1 MKLSLT
7 IKFIIFLH
15 LASIIPILIVGLSA
29 YEVARSTLHDELR
42 RSTNQLVQQQQEY
55 LELQLNQI
63 ESLITNIASVEAIIQ
78 ALAEEPD
85 PDDSY
90 TRLATQ
96 ARIGY
101 ILDGYSYLRGLVSI
115 DIFTLGGSH
124 YHVGDTLDGSQI
136 RNDVRDRLVLRARSL
151 GPSEVWSGIEQNV
164 NAASSTERVLTVV
177 RLISVT
183 DRGSTMTRPVAAL
196 LVNYDLDY
204 LYKHFHRI
212 DLGAGGLLIVVDNE
226 QHIVYHPDEQMIGSQ
241 LSNALTQRLQ
251 QPQDD
256 FTASID
262 NEELLVSYAQLS
274 RQGWFVISL
283 IPTSTLNA
291 RAASIS
297 TAMGIALL
305 VALTIAGLAAMMI
318 SYSVVRPLRQLT
330 RRFQLYRAD
339 ATGWQSPLVVRGN
352 DEIAELTRWFNLFS
366 ESLQV
371 RHKVEEQLCHQATH
385 DALTGLPNR
394 VHFSEQLALIL
405 AKTQSGET
413 SSAAV
418 LFLDLDRFKIVND
431 SLGHAAGDQVLIITA
446 RRLRAAVRVGDTL
459 ARLGGDEFAILLS
472 QLHDT
477 DEAIQV
483 ADRIKQELGAPFE
496 VQGVEVALRASIG
509 IAMISSVYTNP
520 EDLLREADT
529 AMYRAKAAGG
539 TGYMIFDDAMHQQ
552 SMEILRLEA
561 DLRHAIGRHELHIS
575 YQPIIRL
582 DNGAIQGFEA
592 LIRWQHPERGEVAPK
607 DFLPLAEETEL
618 IQQIDMWVLRSAC
631 IDLRRWHD
639 MGHTMLGISV
649 NLSARNFQST
659 RLVEQIQAIMQETG
673 IRPICVQLE
682 ITERVIMADSERTI
696 SILEQLSNLGIH
708 IAIDDFGTNYSSLAF
723 LKRLP
728 ANSVKIDRSF
738 VSDIRTSN
746 DAATITSAIIAMG
759 HVLGLKIIAEGVEHS
774 DQQEF
779 LHKHGCE
786 MAQGNLFSLP
796 IRANQVTALL
806 GNQGTTNETFQKRDS
821 DHRKDGAISL

>member
-15 LASIIPILIVGLSA
+15 LASIIPLLIVGLSS
-29 YEVARSTLHDELR
+29 YEVYRTSLYSELK

-55 LELQLNQI
+55 LDLQLDQI
-63 ESLITNIASVEAIIQ
+63 ESLITNISSVETITH
-78 ALAEEPD
+78 ALAEEPTAN
-85 PDDSY
+85 DSY

-101 ILDGYSYLRGLVSI
+101 ILDGYANLRGLVSI
-115 DIFTLGGSH
+115 DIFTLGGNH
-124 YHVGDTLDGSQI
+124 YHVGDTLDVSNI
-136 RNDVRDRLVLRARSL
+136 RTDVRDRLVLRARSL
-151 GPSEVWSGIEQNV
+151 GPSEIWAGIEQNV
-164 NAASSTERVLTVV
+164 NTASSTEQVLTVL

-183 DRGSTMTRPVAAL
+183 ERGSPTTRPIAAL
-196 LVNYDLDY
+196 LVNYDITY
-204 LYKHFHRI
+204 LYQHFQNI
-212 DLGAGGLLIVVDNE
+212 DLGDNGILIVVDSDR
-226 QHIVYHPDEQMIGSQ
+226 HIVYHPDQQMIGVQIS
-241 LSNALTQRLQ
+241 AGLTQQ
-251 QPQDD
+251 FQTTQDD
-256 FTASID
+256 FIATID
-262 NEELLVSYAQLS
+262 GQELFVSYARLN
-274 RQGWFVISL
+274 RYDWTVISL

-291 RAASIS
+291 RTATIS
-297 TAMGIALL
+297 TAMGIAL
-305 VALTIAGLAAMMI
+305 VAAFTIAGLAAMLI

-339 ATGWQSPLVVRGN
+339 APGWQTPLAVRGN

-371 RHKVEEQLCHQATH
+371 RQKIEEQLRHQATH

-394 VHFSEQLALIL
+394 MYFSDQLAITL
-405 AKTQSGET
+405 AKNLAGEECT
-413 SSAAV
+413 AAV

-446 RRLRAAVRVGDTL
+446 RRLRAAVRGGDTL

-472 QLHDT
+472 QLNGT
-477 DEAIQV
+477 DEAIQI
-483 ADRIKQELGAPFE
+483 ADRIREELGAPFE

-509 IAMISSVYTNP
+509 IAMISSTYSNP
-520 EDLLREADT
+520 DDLLREADT

-539 TGYMIFDDAMHQQ
+539 TRYMIFDDVMHQQ

-561 DLRHAIGRHELHIS
+561 DLRHAISRHELHIS

-592 LIRWQHPERGEVAPK
+592 LVRWQHPERGEVKPR

-631 IDLRRWHD
+631 ADLRHWHEA
-639 MGHTMLGISV
+639 GHTTLGISV
-649 NLSARNFQST
+649 NLSARNFQNM
-659 RLVEQIQAIMQETG
+659 RLVEQIQAIILEAG
-673 IRPICVQLE
+673 VPAKSIQLE
-682 ITERVIMADSERTI
+682 ITERAIMTDTERTI
-696 SILEQLSNLGIH
+696 STLEQLSDLGIH

-738 VSDIRTSN
+738 VNDISTSI
-746 DAATITSAIIAMG
+746 DAATLTSAIIAMG
-759 HVLGLKIIAEGVEHS
+759 HVLGLKIIAEGVEQS
-774 DQQEF
+774 EQQEF
-779 LHKHGCE
+779 LSNHGCDL
-786 MAQGNLFSLP
+786 AQGNLFSLP
-796 IRANQVTALL
+796 IRANQVTNLLASGWQSESVAL
-806 GNQGTTNETFQKRDS
+806 
-821 DHRKDGAISL
+821 

>member
-15 LASIIPILIVGLSA
+15 LASIIPLLIVGLSA
-29 YEVARSTLHDELR
+29 YEVSRTTLRDELKRST
-42 RSTNQLVQQQQEY
+42 SQLIQQQQEY
-55 LELQLNQI
+55 LDLQLDQI
-63 ESLITNIASVEAIIQ
+63 ESLITNISSVETITH
-78 ALAEEPD
+78 ALAEEPA
-85 PDDSY
+85 PEDSY

-101 ILDGYSYLRGLVSI
+101 ILDGYANLRGLVSI
-115 DIFTLGGSH
+115 DIFTLGGNH
-124 YHVGDTLDGSQI
+124 YHVGDTLDISNI
-136 RNDVRDRLVLRARSL
+136 RTDVRDRLVLRARSL
-151 GPSEVWSGIEQNV
+151 GPSEMWAGIEQNV
-164 NAASSTERVLTVV
+164 NTVSNTEQVLTVL
-177 RLISVT
+177 RLISIT
-183 DRGSTMTRPVAAL
+183 DRGSPTTRPIAAL
-196 LVNYDLDY
+196 VVNYDIDY
-204 LYKHFHRI
+204 LYEHFRRI
-212 DLGAGGLLIVVDNE
+212 DLGAGGILIVVDSE
-226 QHIVYHPDEQMIGSQ
+226 QRIVYHPNQQIIGSQ
-241 LSNALTQRLQ
+241 LSSDLKERLQ
-251 QPQDD
+251 STQDD
-256 FTASID
+256 FTATID
-262 NEELLVSYAQLS
+262 GEELLVSYARLS
-274 RQGWFVISL
+274 RHGWAVMSL
-283 IPTSTLNA
+283 IPTKTLSA
-291 RAASIS
+291 RAATIS

-305 VALTIAGLAAMMI
+305 VAFTIAGAAAI
-318 SYSVVRPLRQLT
+318 IFSYTIVAPLRQLT

-339 ATGWQSPLVVRGN
+339 VPGWEAPLPVRGH

-366 ESLQV
+366 ESLQM
-371 RHKVEEQLCHQATH
+371 RWKIEDQLRHQATH

-394 VHFSEQLALIL
+394 VYFSEQLAMTL
-405 AKTQSGET
+405 ARTQAGEE

-446 RRLRAAVRVGDTL
+446 RRLRAAVRMDDTL
-459 ARLGGDEFAILLS
+459 ARLGGDEFAILLN
-472 QLHDT
+472 QLNGT
-477 DEAIQV
+477 DEAIQI

-496 VQGVEVALRASIG
+496 IQGVEVALRASIG
-509 IAMISSVYTNP
+509 IAIISNTYANP

-592 LIRWQHPERGEVAPK
+592 LIRWHHPERGEVAPK

-631 IDLRRWHD
+631 TDLRHWHEA
-639 MGHTMLGISV
+639 GHPTLGVSI
-649 NLSARNFQST
+649 NLSARNFQNM
-659 RLVEQIQAIMQETG
+659 RLVEQIQAIMLETK
-673 IRPICVQLE
+673 ISPRSIQLE
-682 ITERVIMADSERTI
+682 ITERAIMTDTERTI
-696 SILEQLSNLGIH
+696 SILEQLSDLEIQ

-728 ANSVKIDRSF
+728 ANNVKIDRSF
-738 VSDIRTSN
+738 VNDISTSL
-746 DAATITSAIIAMG
+746 DAATLTSAIIAMG

-774 DQQEF
+774 GQQEF
-779 LHKHGCE
+779 LSKHGCDL
-786 MAQGNLFSLP
+786 AQGNLFSLP
-796 IRANQVTALL
+796 IRANQVTMLL
-806 GNQGTTNETFQKRDS
+806 TNGLNREPVAF
-821 DHRKDGAISL
+821 